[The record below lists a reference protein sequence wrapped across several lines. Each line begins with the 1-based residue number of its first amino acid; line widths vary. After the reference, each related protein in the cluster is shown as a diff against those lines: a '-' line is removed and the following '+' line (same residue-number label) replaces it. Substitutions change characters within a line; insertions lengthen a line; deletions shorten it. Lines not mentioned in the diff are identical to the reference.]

1 MINFQDVLKQK
12 ECENGSRWSDEAVY
26 HTAKEMQLLYQQK
39 FSNIFHG
46 IGGFQLEK
54 LVIGCLD
61 TTSNQVV
68 SKIC

>member
-12 ECENGSRWSDEAVY
+12 QRENGPLWSDEAVY
-26 HTAKEMQLLYQQK
+26 HTAKEMQLFYQQK
-39 FSNIFHG
+39 CSNIFLG

-54 LVIGCLD
+54 LVIGCLG